1 MLTWHIYIKDN
12 HRRKHIKSKSEFQ
25 PYITIPIV
33 LADRMD
39 SCTLGVFYILKSIS
53 EYDVEVTIG
62 EIAEKLNISPIEVH
76 NALFILED
84 QRIIKRYR
92 DSIERFSFI
101 EIRDEMK
108 AWEINPECTYESCY
122 SQA

>member
-1 MLTWHIYIKDN
+1 MKN
-12 HRRKHIKSKSEFQ
+12 KSEFQ

-53 EYDVEVTIG
+53 EYDDVEVTIG
-62 EIAEKLNISPIEVH
+62 EIAEKLGISPIEVH
-76 NALFILED
+76 KALTILED
-84 QRIIKRYR
+84 QQIIKRYR

-101 EIRDEMK
+101 EICDEIK
-108 AWEINPECTYESCY
+108 SWEMNPECKYESRY
-122 SQA
+122 RQV